1 MLINKTGEGC
11 YVHGQMLNIGDYI
24 HISKDA
30 DSLYAN
36 LYGTV
41 TEIRTDKDA
50 KEVSDMEGPILIC
63 DLQHPVLPADVT
75 ALTKRFSAA
84 YQKKVEIEDIAL
96 NEVVVSFYDLEYP
109 WPPVSSFPLTLYKV
123 ICDWDNGCD
132 SHKEEKLFCDK
143 RSALRNF
150 NHLFVQKGVVVP
162 KEAYEKPFCVNGRE
176 YEFGEFSYRECGYSG
191 CFVQDHLCIRMEEV
205 TLETTQEFIS
215 DICQRQEA
223 LDIRQDVESFL
234 DNNMPMDDIELT
246 DDEITEILNDPDL
259 AVNIKEKT
267 ESHPSYSN
275 VAYYDT
281 IEDVVTKKAKRLVA
295 DRKPITVRSFECEP
309 NLAQYT
315 DSMLYPSEHTIA
327 HMAGEV
333 YDTRFDIYLS
343 TRGSVS
349 VEFQGKVYTNPSKF
363 PEELKERIRTRPYE
377 WENDED
383 VCVKDNNWFEY
394 IIYCDSANEGIICED
409 VASQSADGI
418 RAEMLNL
425 ARKFI

>member
-11 YVHGQMLNIGDYI
+11 YVYGQMLNIGDYI
-24 HISKDA
+24 HISKDV

-50 KEVSDMEGPILIC
+50 QEVSDMEGPILIC
-63 DLQHPVLPADVT
+63 DLQHPILPADVT
-75 ALTKRFSAA
+75 ALTERFSAA
-84 YQKKVEIEDIAL
+84 YQKKMEIEDIAL
-96 NEVVVSFYDLEYP
+96 NEAVVSFYDLEYP

-123 ICDWDNGCD
+123 VCDWDNGGDC
-132 SHKEEKLFCDK
+132 HKEEKLFCDK
-143 RSALRNF
+143 RSALMYF
-150 NHLFVQKGVVVP
+150 NRLFAQKEVVIP
-162 KEAYEKPFCVNGRE
+162 KEAYEKPYFCANGRE

-191 CFVQDHLCIRMEEV
+191 CFLQDHLYISIEEV
-205 TLETTQEFIS
+205 TLETTQKFIS
-215 DICQRQEA
+215 DICQRQEV
-223 LDIRQDVESFL
+223 LDIRQDVENFL
-234 DNNMPMDDIELT
+234 NEMPTDDIELT
-246 DDEITEILNDPDL
+246 DDEITQILNDPNL
-259 AVNIKEKT
+259 AANIKEKA
-267 ESHPSYSN
+267 ESDSRYYT
-275 VAYYDT
+275 AYNDA
-281 IEDVVTKKAKRLVA
+281 INDIVVEKAKQIIA
-295 DRKPITVRSFECEP
+295 DRKPITVRSFECDP

-327 HMAGEV
+327 HMTGEV

-349 VEFQGKVYTNPSKF
+349 VEFQGKVYTNPSEF
-363 PEELKERIRTRPYE
+363 PEELKERIRTKPYE
-377 WENDED
+377 WDNDED

-394 IIYCDSANEGIICED
+394 IIYCDSVNEGSICED